1 MPPPLRTWG
10 DCDQCLSALG
20 GLTISACLPFLG
32 ELSPVPLRNSR
43 NYHKCLS
50 ALGGNTTTVFV
61 GNEPLRRNACTKAG
75 RGFVK
80 FACAM
85 SNAASALGDAL
96 VAPPWQYSAQ
106 NNYPAKHRMHNG
118 RRPLCMRCLTQNT
131 GKTRQKFNKPNGP
144 RPPCATFAGRVRFV

>member
-20 GLTISACLPFLG
+20 GLAISACLPFLG
-32 ELSPVPLRNSR
+32 GLSPVPLRTSGNC
-43 NYHKCLS
+43 HKCLS

-106 NNYPAKHRMHNG
+106 NNYPAKHRMHKQTK
-118 RRPLCMRCLTQNT
+118 RPEAALRDVRWPRAFCVTPHFCEIFSGNT
-131 GKTRQKFNKPNGP
+131 PK
-144 RPPCATFAGRVRFV
+144 CEVYH